1 MESHNT
7 ASIQQLEESNRLI
20 NLFNELIESEEC
32 QELKYNCLLDPVTK
46 IIQNNI
52 ALEKMRN
59 TDSLF
64 DYVYDAHFIKKI
76 NTFTLVTDPYNSMC
90 MELVMRKWH

>member
-1 MESHNT
+1 
-7 ASIQQLEESNRLI
+7 
-20 NLFNELIESEEC
+20 
-32 QELKYNCLLDPVTK
+32 
-46 IIQNNI
+46 
-52 ALEKMRN
+52 MRN

-76 NTFTLVTDPYNSMC
+76 NTFTLVTNPYNSMC